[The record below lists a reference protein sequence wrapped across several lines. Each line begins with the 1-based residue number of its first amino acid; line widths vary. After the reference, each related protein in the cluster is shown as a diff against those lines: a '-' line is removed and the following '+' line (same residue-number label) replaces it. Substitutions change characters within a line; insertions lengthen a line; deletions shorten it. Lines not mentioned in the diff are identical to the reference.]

1 MLSTVRVRNKVSVKI
16 RRICITRVRNTSLLD
31 DFSKLHSSPE
41 RNDRKQSQYRDFVFA
56 LFDGCIDETL
66 RNSWWS
72 TTIVFWASNQP
83 NFRLWAVHTNC
94 RIWAAR
100 PFSWLDIQ
108 SRENLMKAKEK
119 RMVGLRLIQTRLP
132 DRIKPIRLDPLE
144 SRIGFLCL
152 AHLRFRLIPPFP
164 LNQPYLEI
172 SY

>member
-1 MLSTVRVRNKVSVKI
+1 MSREYELSNMSR
-16 RRICITRVRNTSLLD
+16 
-31 DFSKLHSSPE
+31 
-41 RNDRKQSQYRDFVFA
+41 
-56 LFDGCIDETL
+56 
-66 RNSWWS
+66 
-72 TTIVFWASNQP
+72 ASIQP
-83 NFRLWAVHTNC
+83 
-94 RIWAAR
+94 AR
-100 PFSWLDIQ
+100 YTE